1 MALITFR
8 SAFAVIHTDRLAAQY
23 KRGTEYRDEIGFRM
37 VQLKAPLTWG
47 RVRETNRLALE
58 DYPGNWE
65 CSLMNNGEIWRT
77 WRWKIGSNGMPDLHP
92 EQRGNVNL
100 YFNSFIVDMEV
111 PAGGSPLDKRLV
123 PEATSAGLFYGLPW
137 KSAEGKAM
145 AARLRRRAFPIPCF
159 RLWQNKRAAD
169 ERGLD
174 GSKHLCSDPYLSA

>member
-65 CSLMNNGEIWRT
+65 CSLMNNGEVWRT

-145 AARLRRRAFPIPCF
+145 AARLP
-159 RLWQNKRAAD
+159 KK
-169 ERGLD
+169 GV
-174 GSKHLCSDPYLSA
+174 PYPVLSTMAK